1 MDLMTTARQ
10 AKSEATYTNWQQN
23 HNKRSTESSDKISE
37 MKRMINGTE
46 KKSNEPRSI
55 LESTQKYGQSIRA
68 ERSRKKETSSQL
80 KQLKYNYSNISTQI
94 RKSKTSVNAKQ
105 VASKARREVIL
116 LKMKLQSGNYDK
128 EELEAAITHA
138 KSMERAANK
147 KARHLQEEE
156 LIKVTDN
163 ASSDMS
169 ASEFEE
175 QLEEKMDQAY
185 EEYDAAMEEFEAEQV
200 RDLEEQMSQMEE
212 LSEDM
217 YSLLS
222 DTMDEMMEDTLSQ
235 LMDGMMIVTDYE
247 MSEDEFNSYKQKH
260 RILEDKA
267 MLEADAKYL
276 KTLFEIYDRRING
289 GGGASIPS
297 GGADFSGAGAVIN
310 SVDVAAAIPNIVDIS
325 L

>member
-1 MDLMTTARQ
+1 MDLMTTMRQ
-10 AKSEATYTNWQQN
+10 AKNEATYTNWQQKN
-23 HNKRSTESSDKISE
+23 NKKSTENLDKISE
-37 MKRMINGTE
+37 MKRMINGSE
-46 KKSNEPRSI
+46 KKPNKPISI

-68 ERSRKKETSSQL
+68 ERSRKKETASQL

-169 ASEFEE
+169 TCELES
-175 QLEEKMDQAY
+175 QLEEKIDQAY
-185 EEYDAAMEEFEAEQV
+185 EKYDSEMEELEAEQV
-200 RDLEEQMSQMEE
+200 RDLEEQISNMEE
-212 LSEDM
+212 FSEDM
-217 YSLLS
+217 SSLLS
-222 DTMDEMMEDTLSQ
+222 DTMDEMMEDTVSQ
-235 LMDGMMIVTDYE
+235 LMDGMMMVTDYE
-247 MSEDEFNSYKQKH
+247 MTEEEFNSYKQKH

-276 KTLFEIYDRRING
+276 KTIFEIYDRRING
-289 GGGASIPS
+289 GGGSSIPNS
-297 GGADFSGAGAVIN
+297 GADFSGVGAVIN
-310 SVDVAAAIPNIVDIS
+310 SVDITTDIPNIVDIS